1 MVYVCD
7 ERIRTEQQL
16 TGERV
21 ELCVCDER
29 IRTEQQLTGERVE
42 WCMCVMRGSEQSSS

>member
-1 MVYVCD
+1 MCD

-21 ELCVCDER
+21 WWWCVCDER

>member
-1 MVYVCD
+1 MCD

-21 ELCVCDER
+21 VCVCVCDER

-42 WCMCVMRGSEQSSS
+42 WFMCVMRGSEQSSS